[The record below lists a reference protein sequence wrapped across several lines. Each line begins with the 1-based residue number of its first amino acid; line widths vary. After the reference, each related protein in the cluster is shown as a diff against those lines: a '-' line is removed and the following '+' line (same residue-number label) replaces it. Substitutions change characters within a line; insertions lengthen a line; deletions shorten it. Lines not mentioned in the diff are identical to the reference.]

1 MYLRLIKYVSFTQ
14 NILCDTYV
22 LVVNVFQLGIL
33 YLLKISSLSNK
44 LIMVLIVVFQMLLNL
59 N

>member
-44 LIMVLIVVFQMLLNL
+44 FIMVLIVVFQMLLNL

>member
-1 MYLRLIKYVSFTQ
+1 MYLRLIKYVGFTQ

-44 LIMVLIVVFQMLLNL
+44 FIMVLIVVFQMLPNL